1 MLIINYMKCLISG
14 LKISITLSPIVF
26 FYSCLETET
35 SQTPIQLNGQ
45 TMGTSYNI
53 TIIDNPQDLS
63 ARRLE
68 RLVENEL
75 SAINNQMSNWN
86 SNSEITLINKNSSN
100 EAIPI
105 SQQLLEVLTA
115 ANEIH
120 YKSNGTFDITSGPII
135 NLWGFGPNRANKT
148 VPSQKEIDKALNL
161 VGQADLIKITTNP
174 SAVVKQKKGV
184 LINLSAIAKGYG
196 IDRIASLLETRGI
209 KRFLVE
215 IGGDLIA
222 SGTNRHGK
230 PWSIGIEFP
239 NYDRRTVQSVVQI
252 NDLAMATS
260 GNYKNFFKKNGIQ
273 YSHII
278 DPKTGSPIQHN
289 TLSVTVLEKSAMFA
303 DGWATAMLGMGIENG
318 MKIAN
323 NYGIAVFFITKDDK
337 RFITASSNAFK
348 ALSQGNP

>member
-1 MLIINYMKCLISG
+1 MLIKNLMQFLTTS
-14 LKISITLSPIVF
+14 LKLSIILPTIVF
-26 FYSCLETET
+26 LCSCFETKT
-35 SQTPIQLNGQ
+35 SKAPIQLNGQ

-63 ARRLE
+63 ASRLKH
-68 RLVENEL
+68 LVENEL
-75 SAINNQMSNWN
+75 AAINNQMSNWN
-86 SNSEITLINKNSSN
+86 SNSEITLINKNSSDKV
-100 EAIPI
+100 IPI

-120 YKSNGTFDITSGPII
+120 DKSDGSFDITSAPII
-135 NLWGFGPNRANKT
+135 NLWGFGPNNANKT

-161 VGQADLIKITTNP
+161 VGQADLIRITNNP
-174 SAVVKQKKGV
+174 STLVKQKKGV

-196 IDRIASLLETRGI
+196 IDRVASLLEMYDI

-239 NYDRRTVQSVVQI
+239 NYERRTVQSIVKVD
-252 NDLAMATS
+252 DLAMATS
-260 GNYKNFFKKNGIQ
+260 GNYKNFFKKDGIQ

-289 TLSVTVLEKSAMFA
+289 TVSVTVLTKSAMFA
-303 DGWATAMLGMGIENG
+303 DGWATAMLAMGIENG
-318 MKIAN
+318 MRMAN
-323 NYGIAVFFITKDDK
+323 KYGIAVFFITNDDK
-337 RFITASSNAFK
+337 TFITGSSDAFK
-348 ALSQGNP
+348 ALSQGKF